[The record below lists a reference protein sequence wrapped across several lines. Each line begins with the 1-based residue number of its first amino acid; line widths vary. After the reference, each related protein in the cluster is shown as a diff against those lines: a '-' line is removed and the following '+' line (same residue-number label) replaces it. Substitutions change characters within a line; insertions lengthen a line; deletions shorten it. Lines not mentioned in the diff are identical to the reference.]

1 MIREYRDARP
11 QPAIRADTN
20 WSTIAAGPYHTV
32 GLKSD
37 GTLWAWG
44 RNYYGQLGDG
54 TPISRASAD
63 FPEPPGPCRQRKG
76 TLRGY
81 RLHRPLT
88 DSLDG
93 ARLDGARLFVYL
105 NWKA

>member
-1 MIREYRDARP
+1 MKLLITSATERLPVRLAHDLSSL
-11 QPAIRADTN
+11 IFAD
-20 WSTIAAGPYHTV
+20 ST
-32 GLKSD
+32 S
-37 GTLWAWG
+37 TLWAWG
-44 RNYYGQLGDG
+44 HNDDGRLGDG
-54 TPISRASAD
+54 TTSSRASAD

-93 ARLDGARLFVYL
+93 ARLFVYL